1 MEQARLELILRFA
14 NVMSFDNTTIVY
26 IVLAVLYYAFT
37 NFVKKKKAAQNGP
50 SSDRPED
57 ATETLGPP
65 PGSRPTFEDLL
76 EEFTSGKPA
85 KKVEI
90 KKEIPKKVEIQEA
103 IPSEDFNKIKGV
115 SQNQTHSVV
124 KPEMKRF
131 GSFDD
136 VPVATSK
143 FTDILKEPDG
153 AQKAFVLSE
162 IFKKKF

>member
-1 MEQARLELILRFA
+1 MG
-14 NVMSFDNTTIVY
+14 FDNTTIVY
-26 IVLAVLYYAFT
+26 IIFAILYFAFT
-37 NFVKKKKAAQNGP
+37 NFIKKKKAGQNAAP
-50 SSDRPED
+50 SDRPED

-65 PGSRPTFEDLL
+65 PGGRSTFEELL
-76 EEFTSGKPA
+76 EEFTTGKPA
-85 KKVEI
+85 KRLESI
-90 KKEIPKKVEIQEA
+90 EPKPERVEIQEA
-103 IPSEDFNKIKGV
+103 IPSEDFIKRKGV
-115 SQNQTHSVV
+115 VEHQTHPVL

-131 GSFDD
+131 GSFDN